1 MDISKCFI
9 KKRDLSNQ
17 YSHGD
22 KPKRFREESLANS
35 SSPNSSSNVFQESLK
50 STDFMKI
57 LSNCS

>member
-1 MDISKCFI
+1 MVISKFFM

-17 YSHGD
+17 YNYGD
-22 KPKRFREESLANS
+22 KAKRFHEGSLANS
-35 SSPNSSSNVFQESLK
+35 SSPNSSSNVFQKSLK